1 MVHKILTLFVEE
13 DKVTFCIVLESVT
26 VVRWWSGGGTELVT
40 YHRE

>member
-26 VVRWWSGGGTELVT
+26 VGRWTGGGTELVT